1 MSKNGKKVWKE
12 NMRSLKKNKQPFHY
26 ATYSEEI
33 KVYQRDENGN
43 IVYVEVDGEQI
54 PIELGT
60 MAGYNEPVIFN
71 ANISAGKGS
80 AQEEVFGTG
89 IDFTR
94 TISTADLSCPIDEL
108 SLLWIDI
115 PPAYLADGTVD
126 PDSADYKVAAK
137 PAKGLNSIMIAIKAL
152 PVKGK

>member
-1 MSKNGKKVWKE
+1 
-12 NMRSLKKNKQPFHY
+12 MRSLKKNQQKLCY

-33 KVYQRDENGN
+33 KVYQRNENGN
-43 IVYVEVDGEQI
+43 IVYTEIDGEKI
-54 PIELGT
+54 PIEIGS
-60 MAGYNEPVIFN
+60 APGYNTPVFFH

-94 TISTADLSCPIDEL
+94 TISTTDMACQIDEL
-108 SLLWIDI
+108 TLLWIDSK
-115 PPAYLADGTVD
+115 PKYLADGMVD

-137 PAKGLNSIMIAIKAL
+137 PARGLNSIMIAIKAL
-152 PVKGK
+152 PKGK

>member
-1 MSKNGKKVWKE
+1 
-12 NMRSLKKNKQPFHY
+12 MRSLKKNKQNFYY
-26 ATYSEEI
+26 ALHSDSITIYE
-33 KVYQRDENGN
+33 KDENGN
-43 IVYVEVDGEQI
+43 IVYVDDGEGNLI
-54 PIELGT
+54 PVVLGET
-60 MAGYNEPVIFN
+60 AGYREPKEFK

-94 TISTADLSCPIDEL
+94 TISTSDMTCPIDEL
-108 SLLWIDI
+108 SLLWLDSE
-115 PPAYLADGTVD
+115 PQYLSDGTVD

-152 PVKGK
+152 PAKGK